1 MGLFR
6 QIIIIKRKRYEIE
19 DPKTYEEKS
28 PKELAL
34 VLDEYEDKVLVAIL
48 KKAKKG
54 ILESNFTIYGAVTG
68 KYFCNLT
75 FQDQIYLI
83 PKENIEKEEIDKL
96 PFSLMNEFVKR
107 LKIYRLN
114 NETTED
120 YEALRKVLSK
130 YYKKLILEG
139 SVIITLSDKEYKTY
153 FVSEKQEDN
162 MVVYP
167 LEYNKDM
174 GLSIKSFEKE
184 KLSYEIFIDEILYLD
199 EQEEKIREL
208 LKNKT
213 LKLISGRKL
222 NKWVFFLK

>member
-19 DPKTYEEKS
+19 DTKTYEEKS
-28 PKELAL
+28 PKELSL
-34 VLDEYEDKVLVAIL
+34 VLDEYEDIVLVAIL

-68 KYFCNLT
+68 KYSCNIT

-96 PFSLMNEFVKR
+96 PFSLMNEFAKR
-107 LKIYRLN
+107 LKIDKLKN
-114 NETTED
+114 GTKED
-120 YEALRKVLSK
+120 YDALRKVLSK
-130 YYKKLILEG
+130 YYKKLIPEG

-162 MVVYP
+162 MIVYP
-167 LEYNKDM
+167 LGYNKDM
-174 GLSIKSFEKE
+174 GLSIKSFEEE
-184 KLSYEIFIDEILYLD
+184 KLSYGIFIDEIIYLD

-208 LKNKT
+208 LKSKT

-222 NKWVFFLK
+222 NK